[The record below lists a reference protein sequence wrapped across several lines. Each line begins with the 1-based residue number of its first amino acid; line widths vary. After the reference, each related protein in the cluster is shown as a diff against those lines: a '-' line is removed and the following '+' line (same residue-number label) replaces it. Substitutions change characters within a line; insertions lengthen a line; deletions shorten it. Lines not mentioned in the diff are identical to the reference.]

1 MLEDLGGDDRE
12 EGFVAG
18 HGGRG
23 AGDEVAGH
31 TGEEGVFGEHFNDM
45 TGAGFGEVKGRAGE
59 IPGAGGDVVEGV
71 KFVAGGFVRG
81 EEVKVGVAA
90 EIGDEKIAEA
100 PGGREGV
107 ATRVRVGGDH
117 SVKPFSGLKSSAKW

>member
-18 HGGRG
+18 HGGGG
-23 AGDEVAGH
+23 AGNEVAGH
-31 TGEEGVFGEHFNDM
+31 TGEESVFGEHFNNVAG
-45 TGAGFGEVKGRAGE
+45 TGFGEVKGRAGE

-71 KFVAGGFVRG
+71 KFVAGGFVGG
-81 EEVKVGVAA
+81 EEVEVGVAA

-107 ATRVRVGGDH
+107 ATRVRVGSNH